1 MSQPSQQL
9 QRFGRLLPSDLIKP
23 EEQLLYASRPSPW
36 YILLGG
42 LGSLFTIALITV
54 IIALLVML
62 TPITAGAAW
71 VVWVVGGFL
80 FVVRL
85 LWQALMW
92 WTHIYILTSG
102 RVLRRVGVLSVSV
115 FEASRTRLQQTQMDA
130 SLLERVCRIGTI
142 AFATAGSDGYDA
154 FWVMVRK
161 PHRVHQLVSSTLP
174 GDGLN

>member
-80 FVVRL
+80 FVVR
-85 LWQALMW
+85 AM
-92 WTHIYILTSG
+92 
-102 RVLRRVGVLSVSV
+102 
-115 FEASRTRLQQTQMDA
+115 F
-130 SLLERVCRIGTI
+130 C
-142 AFATAGSDGYDA
+142 
-154 FWVMVRK
+154 
-161 PHRVHQLVSSTLP
+161 
-174 GDGLN
+174 N